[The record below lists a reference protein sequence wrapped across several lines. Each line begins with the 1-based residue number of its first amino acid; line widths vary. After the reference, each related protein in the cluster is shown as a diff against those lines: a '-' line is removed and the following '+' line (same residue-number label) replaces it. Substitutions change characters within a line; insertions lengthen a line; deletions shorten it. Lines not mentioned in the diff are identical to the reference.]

1 MRNRSSGAISRVL
14 YPWAVTHPTGVCHL
28 SRMVVT
34 YHLVRSTLRL
44 GRATLVAS
52 VYMTLQPIGCTAAC
66 IATHSGELLP
76 HLFTIT
82 AGDRVLRGCHSLLH
96 LPTLTDSFPLGSMA
110 LCVART
116 FLTRPSAT
124 KEVRDRPPH
133 CSIASSFISVALRA
147 GSELARRCDARSARR
162 HCGPA
167 CGSRYPS
174 GYRAAWRWAHRRHR
188 IRRYSG

>member
-1 MRNRSSGAISRVL
+1 MRGYKEEARNRSSGAISRVL

-28 SRMVVT
+28 SGMVVT

-82 AGDRVLRGCHSLLH
+82 AGERVLRGCHSLLH
-96 LPTLTDSFPLGSMA
+96 LPTLADSFPLGSMA

-116 FLTRPSAT
+116 FLTRPSAQDQRGARQT
-124 KEVRDRPPH
+124 APLLYSVFFYF
-133 CSIASSFISVALRA
+133 CSSTRWVGACSALR
-147 GSELARRCDARSARR
+147 RSI
-162 HCGPA
+162 C
-167 CGSRYPS
+167 STTL
-174 GYRAAWRWAHRRHR
+174 RASVRK
-188 IRRYSG
+188 